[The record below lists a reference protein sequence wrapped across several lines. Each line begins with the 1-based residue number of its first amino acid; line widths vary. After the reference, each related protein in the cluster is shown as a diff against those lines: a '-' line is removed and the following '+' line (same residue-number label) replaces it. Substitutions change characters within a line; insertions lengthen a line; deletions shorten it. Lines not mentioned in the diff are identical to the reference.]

1 MFVCLP
7 FWNQAL
13 WRHFLQNQPDIANPA
28 EKIIVWDRAREPLM
42 SKRSVEE
49 LRRELD
55 GLMREQVESL
65 TKQTFGGLQQ
75 AEMREQEERLK
86 RIREMSANYL
96 AALKREL
103 EKPLPKETPMASKPD
118 VTDKPAVTLPGKVE
132 KIIETPDPRE
142 PEQAQITVEGAETL
156 YKELRIENTLTD
168 ENGDEVRLKEGAEVD
183 VKVEADKDA
192 TEPKN
197 ENDRRRRPA

>member
-1 MFVCLP
+1 
-7 FWNQAL
+7 
-13 WRHFLQNQPDIANPA
+13 
-28 EKIIVWDRAREPLM
+28 M
-42 SKRSVEE
+42 SQRSVEE

-55 GLMREQVESL
+55 ALIREQVEGL
-65 TKQTFGGLQQ
+65 KKQTFGGLQQ

-103 EKPLPKETPMASKPD
+103 EKPIEKETLMANKSE
-118 VTDKPAVTLPGKVE
+118 VTDKPNVTLAGKVE

-156 YKELRIENTLTD
+156 YKEIRIENTLTD
-168 ENGDEVRLKEGAEVD
+168 NNGNEVRLKEGAEVD
-183 VKVEADKDA
+183 VTVEADKDG

-197 ENDRRRRPA
+197 DQRRRSA